1 MVKIRLKRMGAKKRP
16 FYRLVVADS
25 RSPRDGRFIELLGY
39 YDPLPTPAT
48 VSIDAEKVREWLGKG
63 ARPSDAARALLV
75 EQGILAR
82 SQRPV
87 TAAPQAGAA
96 TDEPEPNGGASET
109 PGASE
114 EVDAV
119 ELPTPAPTAETAGEE
134 ATGAAEPVVAS
145 DDEEPGAGTETAE
158 TAGSDEAGGE

>member
-39 YDPLPTPAT
+39 YDPLTNPAK
-48 VSIDAEKVREWLGKG
+48 VQVDADKVRDWMRKG

-82 SQRPV
+82 VPRV
-87 TAAPQAGAA
+87 FK
-96 TDEPEPNGGASET
+96 
-109 PGASE
+109 
-114 EVDAV
+114 
-119 ELPTPAPTAETAGEE
+119 PAPESAETAARAATPATAQAAAPEPAVTAE
-134 ATGAAEPVVAS
+134 AEAASDTPSAEPDAVAAPEAIATPEAEAEAAPAADAEPAAEPGVT
-145 DDEEPGAGTETAE
+145 P
-158 TAGSDEAGGE
+158 

>member
-25 RSPRDGRFIELLGY
+25 RSPRDGRFIELLGF
-39 YDPLPTPAT
+39 YDPLPDPAR
-48 VSIDAEKVREWLGKG
+48 VQIDAEKVREWIGKG

-82 SQRPV
+82 SQRVFKPAP
-87 TAAPQAGAA
+87 AAEPSAPAA
-96 TDEPEPNGGASET
+96 SQT

-119 ELPTPAPTAETAGEE
+119 PAEAADRPVTDPGDAAADTGEE
-134 ATGAAEPVVAS
+134 ATVAEPGTDAADAGGAAAPDAPAE
-145 DDEEPGAGTETAE
+145 EEPAP
-158 TAGSDEAGGE
+158 